1 MESGPKFFDAV
12 GHFGKRL
19 IHFSLQRRPLLDVTG
34 EPRRDRVDA
43 HLLDVSEDR
52 ELLMASLLGPDGSP
66 VKLPALRSA
75 SRILAAGYSGASVT
89 DPDLAQWRPPLW
101 SAQTALSPDRPMLA
115 ARIHDL
121 ARNDGW
127 ASGGVTRQVDAVTRA
142 RIIAAIKRALDAA
155 GIDMPFE
162 TVVQLWHDQTEETDG
177 VRGRQREGWPRRP
190 DAPPPRPA
198 RLVIGPDK

>member
-1 MESGPKFFDAV
+1 MEAEPPPAV
-12 GHFGKRL
+12 L
-19 IHFSLQRRPLLDVTG
+19 PWSIDPSQVTLK
-34 EPRRDRVDA
+34 VWWWT
-43 HLLDVSEDR
+43 
-52 ELLMASLLGPDGSP
+52 
-66 VKLPALRSA
+66 RSA
-75 SRILAAGYSGASVT
+75 QIDVV
-89 DPDLAQWRPPLW
+89 Q
-101 SAQTALSPDRPMLA
+101 
-115 ARIHDL
+115 
-121 ARNDGW
+121 
-127 ASGGVTRQVDAVTRA
+127 TRA